1 MLGHRAHEQ
10 TSLPQIWWFG
20 SWTPHEQHH
29 ELQRPTETPFL
40 AIFASRSS
48 WILRVVLNLWF
59 RKVKVKRRLTLQ
71 VTRNWPKMRL
81 DRESKVSRWPE
92 HVDQLSPEFRD
103 TVQTTD
109 ISTSLLME
117 RHFVSRNIISIFF
130 NTCSWS
136 QYIMA
141 VRSISITII
150 KPGHSFYYC
159 SWTFVI
165 FAHDSFG
172 DYRTLDNRVQRF
184 PPSYKSLISGVS
196 ERLMSQSKFSGVNE
210 SKLFSKPETTVFSIG
225 IYYLW

>member
-1 MLGHRAHEQ
+1 MYIFFNIMLMNKHHHHRFGD
-10 TSLPQIWWFG
+10 FG

-81 DRESKVSRWPE
+81 DREIKVSRWPE

-117 RHFVSRNIISIFF
+117 RQFVMQETSYLSV
-130 NTCSWS
+130 SWAGTS
-136 QYIMA
+136 YLSVTQVTIVHEHSWYLLMIHL
-141 VRSISITII
+141 VITAPWFQI
-150 KPGHSFYYC
+150 
-159 SWTFVI
+159 
-165 FAHDSFG
+165 
-172 DYRTLDNRVQRF
+172 RF
-184 PPSYKSLISGVS
+184 IGS
-196 ERLMSQSKFSGVNE
+196 MSQNI
-210 SKLFSKPETTVFSIG
+210 LICRTETKIFP
-225 IYYLW
+225 